1 MEPHGIVDRQ
11 YLADYSGGDMNLTR
25 FRSWLKWMVK
35 GQRLEREM
43 ETEVRFHLESYAAD
57 LVRQGLSQQEAMRQ
71 ARIEFGGIES
81 HKDAMRASVGVRW
94 WGELGSDMRHGLRLL
109 RKNPG
114 FTAVAILTLALG
126 VGANTAIFSIVNAVL
141 LRSLPYRDP
150 DRLVRIFFNEPG
162 VGLRDVKFSKP
173 ELDDLQARAGVFEDV
188 TPIFEGSENLT
199 GAKQPERIEGV
210 NGSFSY
216 FSMLGATPPIGRLFD
231 PQDFALGFAPVV
243 VISDGLWHRSYGA
256 DPNVLGRTLQI
267 DNDPYTIIGVL
278 PRGFRHPGPTVSG
291 DVEAFGAGG
300 FSADPFPPPIRGN
313 RVLISG
319 IGRLKPGLTLAQAQ
333 ARLTA
338 MAAQLRH
345 DFPTDYPPQAQWTIE
360 IQPLQETLVG
370 NVRPMLLVL
379 LGAVILIVF
388 IVSLNIANLLL
399 ARASG
404 RQQEMAVRLALG
416 ASRGRMVRQMLT
428 ESMLLSLIG
437 GAAGIA
443 TAVGTL
449 GFILRFV
456 PSNVP
461 RLNEVRIDWVV
472 QAFALLISIL
482 TGLVFGLAPALHS
495 AKVALSSAIREGGR
509 GSGYSTKT
517 GRLRD
522 VLVVSELAFAVILMV
537 GAGLLLRTLRDLL
550 QENPGFNPTQVVAAN
565 MQLPNPNDPK
575 TDPYL
580 DIPGRATF
588 DRELLRRMKA
598 IPGVELAAITSALPT
613 TNTNPNAVGGLANEG
628 LVIEDR
634 PVESLQDLRAERIRI
649 SPDYFK
655 VLQSALLRGRS
666 FTEDDE
672 DGNRLVALID
682 ESTAHKFG
690 PIGDPRGRRVRFA
703 RAPTKPWTTVVG
715 IVQDIKSDGLDIDGV
730 PHIYVSTYQ
739 DSSKR
744 LSVVLRT
751 SLPAAV
757 LEPQIRHEIQSID
770 PGLPVFNVSSMNDV
784 LDRSLASRRF
794 SADLVGGF
802 AGLAVLLAS
811 IGIYGLLAYVIGQRS
826 REIGIRMALG
836 AQRDDILRMFLRKG
850 VTLASV
856 GIVAGL
862 VVSASTASLMASLLY
877 GVRPHDPAVFL
888 IVPLLLFA
896 VAVLASYLPAPR
908 ATKVDPMIALRES

>member
-1 MEPHGIVDRQ
+1 M
-11 YLADYSGGDMNLTR
+11 
-25 FRSWLKWMVK
+25 FRRKRKPSDFNA
-35 GQRLEREM
+35 EIDAHIEM
-43 ETEVRFHLESYAAD
+43 ETERLQE
-57 LVRQGLSQQEAMRQ
+57 QGLSFED
-71 ARIEFGGIES
+71 ARTAACRAFGNATLFRERFYES
-81 HKDAMRASVGVRW
+81 GRW
-94 WGELGSDMRHGLRLL
+94 LWWDHFWQDLRYGSRML
-109 RKNPG
+109 RKKPA
-114 FTAVAILTLALG
+114 FTIVAVLTLALG

-141 LRSLPYRDP
+141 LRPLPYRDP
-150 DRLVRIFFNEPG
+150 DRLVRIYFNEPG
-162 VGLRDVKFSKP
+162 VGLRDVPFSKP
-173 ELDDLQARAGVFEDV
+173 EMDDLQTRAGVFEDV

-199 GAKQPERIEGV
+199 GAKQPERLEAV

-216 FSMLGATPPIGRLFD
+216 FSMLGVTPQIGRLFG
-231 PQDFALGFAPVV
+231 PQDFVPGFASTA
-243 VISDGLWHRSYGA
+243 VISDGLWRRAYGA
-256 DPNVLGRTLQI
+256 DPNVVGRTLLL
-267 DNDPYTIIGVL
+267 DTDPFTIIGVL

-291 DVEAFGAGG
+291 DVDVFGAGG
-300 FSADPFPPPIRGN
+300 LSGDPFPPPIRVN
-313 RVLISG
+313 RVLGSG

-345 DFPTDYPPQAQWTIE
+345 DFPTDYPPQAEWTIE

-370 NVRPMLLVL
+370 HVRPMLLVL

-456 PSNVP
+456 PSNLP

-472 QAFALLISIL
+472 LAFALLISIL

-509 GSGYSTKT
+509 GSGYSTAT

-522 VLVVSELAFAVILMV
+522 VLIVSELAFAVILMA

-550 QENPGFNPTQVVAAN
+550 QENPGFSATQVVTAN
-565 MQLPNPNDPK
+565 TWLGVPNDPK

-580 DIPGRATF
+580 GIPGMATF

-598 IPGVELAAITSALPT
+598 IPGVELAATTSSLPT
-613 TNTNPNAVGGLANEG
+613 TNSNPNAVGGLRIERLA
-628 LVIEDR
+628 IEDR
-634 PVESLQDLRAERIRI
+634 PLESSQDLRAERIRV

-655 VLQSALLRGRS
+655 VLQATLLRGRS
-666 FTEDDE
+666 FTERDE
-672 DGNRLVALID
+672 DGKQPVAIID
-682 ESTAHKFG
+682 ESTARKFW
-690 PIGDPRGRRVRFA
+690 PTRDSLGRQVRFG
-703 RAPTKPWTTVVG
+703 RDPTKPWTTVVG
-715 IVQDIKSDGLDIDGV
+715 IIKDIKSDGLDIDGV

-739 DSSKR
+739 DPSKQV
-744 LSVVLRT
+744 SVVLRT
-751 SLPAAV
+751 SLPATL

-770 PGLPVFNVSSMNDV
+770 PGLPVFNVSSMGDI

-811 IGIYGLLAYVIGQRS
+811 IGIYGLLAYMVSQRS
-826 REIGIRMALG
+826 REIGVRMALG
-836 AQRDDILRMFLRKG
+836 AQRANILKLILQKGIVLAGVG
-850 VTLASV
+850 VT
-856 GIVAGL
+856 AGVIL
-862 VVSASTASLMASLLY
+862 SASTASMMASLLY

-888 IVPLLLFA
+888 TVPLLLFA
-896 VAVLASYLPAPR
+896 VAVLASYFPARR
-908 ATKVDPMIALRES
+908 ATKVDPMIALREG

>member
-1 MEPHGIVDRQ
+1 MGTLLQD
-11 YLADYSGGDMNLTR
+11 
-25 FRSWLKWMVK
+25 
-35 GQRLEREM
+35 
-43 ETEVRFHLESYAAD
+43 VRY
-57 LVRQGLSQQEAMRQ
+57 
-71 ARIEFGGIES
+71 
-81 HKDAMRASVGVRW
+81 
-94 WGELGSDMRHGLRLL
+94 GLRMLV
-109 RKNPG
+109 KKPT
-114 FTAVAILTLALG
+114 FTIVAVLTLALG

-150 DRLVRIFFNEPG
+150 DRLVRIYFNEPG
-162 VGLRDVKFSKP
+162 VALRDVRFSKP
-173 ELDDLQARAGVFEDV
+173 ELDDLLTRAGVFEDV

-199 GAKQPERIEGV
+199 GAKQPERLEAV
-210 NGSFSY
+210 NGSLSY
-216 FSMLGATPPIGRLFD
+216 FSMLGVVPQIGRLFG

-243 VISDGLWHRSYGA
+243 VISDGLWRRSYGA
-256 DPNVLGRTLQI
+256 DPSVLGRTIRL

-278 PRGFRHPGPTVSG
+278 PRGFRHPGPTTSG
-291 DVEAFGAGG
+291 DVEVFGAAG
-300 FSADPFPPPIRGN
+300 FSADPFPPPMRGT
-313 RVLISG
+313 RFLKSG
-319 IGRLKPGLTLAQAQ
+319 IGRLKPGLTLEQAQAQ
-333 ARLTA
+333 LTA

-360 IQPLQETLVG
+360 IQSLQETLVG
-370 NVRPMLLVL
+370 KVRPMLLVL

-437 GAAGIA
+437 GVAGIA

-472 QAFALLISIL
+472 LAFALLISIL

-495 AKVALSSAIREGGR
+495 AKAALSPAIREGGR

-522 VLVVSELAFAVILMV
+522 VLIVSELAFAVILMV
-537 GAGLLLRTLRDLL
+537 GAGLLLHTLRHLL
-550 QENPGFNPTQVVAAN
+550 QENPGFNPTQVATAN
-565 MQLPNPNDPK
+565 TWLGNPNDPK
-575 TDPYL
+575 MDPYL
-580 DIPGRATF
+580 GISGKVTF

-613 TNTNPNAVGGLANEG
+613 TNSNPNAVGGLTNESFA
-628 LVIEDR
+628 IEDR
-634 PVESLQDLRAERIRI
+634 PVESSQDLHAEKIRI
-649 SPDYFK
+649 SPDYFQ
-655 VLQSALLRGRS
+655 VLQATLLRGRS
-666 FTEDDE
+666 FTEGDE
-672 DGNRLVALID
+672 DGKPLVGIID
-682 ESTAHKFG
+682 ESTARKYW
-690 PIGDPRGRRVRFA
+690 PTQEPVGRRVRFGKD
-703 RAPTKPWTTVVG
+703 PSKPWTTVVG
-715 IVQDIKSDGLDIDGV
+715 IIKDIKSDGLDIDGV
-730 PHIYVSTYQ
+730 PHIYVSVYQ
-739 DSSKR
+739 DPSKQV
-744 LSVVLRT
+744 SVVLRT
-751 SLPAAV
+751 SLPANL

-794 SADLVGGF
+794 SVDLVGGF

-811 IGIYGLLAYVIGQRS
+811 IGIYGLLAYMVGQRS
-826 REIGIRMALG
+826 REIGVRMALG
-836 AQRDDILRMFLRKG
+836 ARRNDILRMFLRKG
-850 VTLASV
+850 VALAGV
-856 GIVAGL
+856 GIGAGL
-862 VVSASTASLMASLLY
+862 VFSAATVSMMASLLY

-888 IVPLLLFA
+888 IVPLFLF
-896 VAVLASYLPAPR
+896 VIAVLASYLPARR
-908 ATKVDPMIALRES
+908 ATKVNPMIALREA

>member
-1 MEPHGIVDRQ
+1 MGILLQD
-11 YLADYSGGDMNLTR
+11 
-25 FRSWLKWMVK
+25 
-35 GQRLEREM
+35 
-43 ETEVRFHLESYAAD
+43 VRYA
-57 LVRQGLSQQEAMRQ
+57 
-71 ARIEFGGIES
+71 
-81 HKDAMRASVGVRW
+81 
-94 WGELGSDMRHGLRLL
+94 LRTLI
-109 RKNPG
+109 KKPT
-114 FTAVAILTLALG
+114 FTIVAVMTLALG

-162 VGLRDVKFSKP
+162 VGLRDVRFSKP
-173 ELDDLQARAGVFEDV
+173 ELDDLQTRAGVFEDV

-199 GAKQPERIEGV
+199 GAGQPERVDGV
-210 NGSFSY
+210 NGSFSS
-216 FSMLGATPPIGRLFD
+216 FSMLGVIPQIGRLYG
-231 PQDFALGFAPVV
+231 PQDFTPGFAPEA
-243 VISDGLWHRSYGA
+243 VISDGLWRRAYGA
-256 DPNVLGRTLQI
+256 DPNVLGRTLLL
-267 DNDPYTIIGVL
+267 DNDPCTIIGVL
-278 PRGFRHPGPTVSG
+278 PPGFRHPGPTISG
-291 DVEAFGAGG
+291 DVDVFGAAG
-300 FSADPFPPPIRGN
+300 FSADPFPKPMRGN
-313 RVLISG
+313 RVLRGG
-319 IGRLKPGLTLAQAQ
+319 IGRLKPGVTREQAQAQ
-333 ARLTA
+333 LTA
-338 MAAQLRH
+338 MADQLRH

-360 IQPLQETLVG
+360 IQSLQETLVG
-370 NVRPMLLVL
+370 NVRPMLLVC

-449 GFILRFV
+449 RFILRFV

-472 QAFALLISIL
+472 LAFALLISIL

-550 QENPGFNPTQVVAAN
+550 QENPGFNPTQMVTAN
-565 MQLPNPNDPK
+565 TWLGNPNDPK
-575 TDPYL
+575 MDPYIG
-580 DIPGRATF
+580 IPGKATF

-598 IPGVELAAITSALPT
+598 IPGVELAAITSSLPT
-613 TNTNPNAVGGLANEG
+613 TNSNPNAVEGIANEG
-628 LVIEDR
+628 IAIEDR
-634 PVESLQDLRAERIRI
+634 PAERCQDLRAEEIRI
-649 SPDYFK
+649 PPDYFK
-655 VLQSALLRGRS
+655 VLQATLLRGRS
-666 FTEDDE
+666 FTEGDE
-672 DGNRLVALID
+672 DGKPPVAIID
-682 ESTAHKFG
+682 ESTARKYW
-690 PIGDPRGRRVRFA
+690 PTRDPLGRQVRFGKD
-703 RAPTKPWTTVVG
+703 PTKPWTTVVG
-715 IVQDIKSDGLDIDGV
+715 IIKDIKNDGLDIDGV
-730 PHIYVSTYQ
+730 PHIYVSVYQ
-739 DSSKR
+739 DPSKQV
-744 LSVVLRT
+744 SVVLRT
-751 SLPAAV
+751 SLPATL
-757 LEPQIRHEIQSID
+757 LEPQIRHEIQNID

-794 SADLVGGF
+794 SADPVGGF

-811 IGIYGLLAYVIGQRS
+811 IGIYGLLAYVVGQRS

-836 AQRDDILRMFLRKG
+836 ARRGDILKMFLRKG
-850 VTLASV
+850 VALAGV
-856 GIVAGL
+856 GIVAGV
-862 VVSASTASLMASLLY
+862 VVSASTASMMASLLY

-896 VAVLASYLPAPR
+896 IAVLASYLPARR
-908 ATKVDPMIALRES
+908 ATKVNPIVALRES

>member
-1 MEPHGIVDRQ
+1 M
-11 YLADYSGGDMNLTR
+11 
-25 FRSWLKWMVK
+25 
-35 GQRLEREM
+35 
-43 ETEVRFHLESYAAD
+43 
-57 LVRQGLSQQEAMRQ
+57 
-71 ARIEFGGIES
+71 
-81 HKDAMRASVGVRW
+81 
-94 WGELGSDMRHGLRLL
+94 
-109 RKNPG
+109 
-114 FTAVAILTLALG
+114 LG
-126 VGANTAIFSIVNAVL
+126 VI
-141 LRSLPYRDP
+141 P
-150 DRLVRIFFNEPG
+150 
-162 VGLRDVKFSKP
+162 
-173 ELDDLQARAGVFEDV
+173 Q
-188 TPIFEGSENLT
+188 
-199 GAKQPERIEGV
+199 
-210 NGSFSY
+210 
-216 FSMLGATPPIGRLFD
+216 IGRLYG
-231 PQDFALGFAPVV
+231 PQDFTPGFASEA
-243 VISDGLWHRSYGA
+243 VISDGLWRRAYGA
-256 DPNVLGRTLQI
+256 DPNVVGRTIRI
-267 DNDPYTIIGVL
+267 DNDPLTIIGVL
-278 PRGFRHPGPTVSG
+278 PRGFRHPGPTISG
-291 DVEAFGAGG
+291 EPEVFGAAG
-300 FSADPFPPPIRGN
+300 FSADPFPQPMRSTRILP
-313 RVLISG
+313 SG

-338 MAAQLRH
+338 MAAELRH

-370 NVRPMLLVL
+370 KVRPMLLVL

-416 ASRGRMVRQMLT
+416 ASRARMVRQMLT

-449 GFILRFV
+449 RFILRFV

-472 QAFALLISIL
+472 LAFALLISIL

-509 GSGYSTKT
+509 GAGYGKRT

-522 VLVVSELAFAVILMV
+522 VLIVSELAFAVILMV

-565 MQLPNPNDPK
+565 MQLPNPNESEM
-575 TDPYL
+575 DPYL
-580 DIPGRATF
+580 DIPRRANF

-598 IPGVELAAITSALPT
+598 IPGVELAAITSALPS
-613 TNTNPNAVGGLANEG
+613 TNTNPNAVGGVANEG
-628 LVIEDR
+628 FAIEDR
-634 PVESLQDLRAERIRI
+634 PVESSQDLRAERIRI

-655 VLQSALLRGRS
+655 VLETTLLRGRS
-666 FTEDDE
+666 FTEGDE
-672 DGNRLVALID
+672 DGKPMVAIID
-682 ESTAHKFG
+682 ESTAHKYW
-690 PIGDPRGRRVRFA
+690 PDRDPLGRRVRFA
-703 RAPTKPWTTVVG
+703 RNPTKPWTTIVGVVG
-715 IVQDIKSDGLDIDGV
+715 DIKSDGLDIDGV

-739 DSSKR
+739 DNGKR

-751 SLPAAV
+751 SLPATL
-757 LEPQIRHEIQSID
+757 LEPQIRHEIQDID
-770 PGLPVFNVSSMNDV
+770 PGLPVFGVSSMNDV

-794 SADLVGGF
+794 SANLVGGF

-811 IGIYGLLAYVIGQRS
+811 IGIYGLLAYMVGQRS

-836 AQRDDILRMFLRKG
+836 ARRNDILKMFLGKG
-850 VTLASV
+850 VALAGV

-862 VVSASTASLMASLLY
+862 VFSASTVSMMASLLY

-888 IVPLLLFA
+888 IVPLLLLA
-896 VAVLASYLPAPR
+896 VAALASYLPAGR
-908 ATKVDPMIALRES
+908 ATKVNPIVALRES

>member
-1 MEPHGIVDRQ
+1 
-11 YLADYSGGDMNLTR
+11 
-25 FRSWLKWMVK
+25 
-35 GQRLEREM
+35 M
-43 ETEVRFHLESYAAD
+43 ETLLQDVRY
-57 LVRQGLSQQEAMRQ
+57 
-71 ARIEFGGIES
+71 
-81 HKDAMRASVGVRW
+81 
-94 WGELGSDMRHGLRLL
+94 GLRMLV
-109 RKNPG
+109 KKPA
-114 FTAVAILTLALG
+114 FTIVAVLTLALG

-141 LRSLPYRDP
+141 LHSLPYRDP

-173 ELDDLQARAGVFEDV
+173 ELDDLQTRAGVFEDA

-199 GAKQPERIEGV
+199 GVEQPERVEGV
-210 NGSFSY
+210 NASFSY
-216 FSMLGATPPIGRLFD
+216 FSMLGVIPQIGRLYG
-231 PQDFALGFAPVV
+231 PQDFAPGFAPEA
-243 VISDGLWHRSYGA
+243 VISDGLWRRAYGA
-256 DPNVLGRTLQI
+256 DPNVVGRTIRI
-267 DNDPYTIIGVL
+267 DGDSLTIIGVL
-278 PRGFRHPGPTVSG
+278 PRGFRHPGPTTSG
-291 DVEAFGAGG
+291 DAEVFGAGG

-313 RVLISG
+313 RVLVHG
-319 IGRLKPGLTLAQAQ
+319 IGRLKPGVTRAQAQ

-345 DFPTDYPPQAQWTIE
+345 DFPADYPPQAQWTIE

-370 NVRPMLLVL
+370 SVRPMLLVL
-379 LGAVILIVF
+379 LGAVILIAF

-416 ASRGRMVRQMLT
+416 ASRGRMVRQLLT

-443 TAVGTL
+443 TAVATL

-472 QAFALLISIL
+472 LAFALLISIL

-495 AKVALSSAIREGGR
+495 AKFALSSAIREGGR

-517 GRLRD
+517 ARLRD
-522 VLVVSELAFAVILMV
+522 VLIVSELAFAVILMV

-550 QENPGFNPTQVVAAN
+550 RENPGFNPTQVVTAN
-565 MQLPNPNDPK
+565 TWLGVPNDPK
-575 TDPYL
+575 MDPYL
-580 DIPGRATF
+580 GIRGKASF

-613 TNTNPNAVGGLANEG
+613 TNINPNAVGGLATEG
-628 LVIEDR
+628 FAIEDR
-634 PVESLQDLRAERIRI
+634 PVESSQDLHAERIRI

-655 VLQSALLRGRS
+655 VLQSTLLRGRS
-666 FTEDDE
+666 FTEGDE
-672 DGNRLVALID
+672 DGKPLVAIID
-682 ESTAHKFG
+682 ESTARKYW
-690 PIGDPRGRRVRFA
+690 PTRDPLGRRVRFA
-703 RAPTKPWTTVVG
+703 KDPTKPWTTVVG
-715 IVQDIKSDGLDIDGV
+715 IVEDIKSDGLDIDGV

-739 DSSKR
+739 DPSKR
-744 LSVVLRT
+744 VSVVLRT
-751 SLPAAV
+751 SLPATL

-770 PGLPVFNVSSMNDV
+770 PGLPVFHVSSMNDI

-811 IGIYGLLAYVIGQRS
+811 IGIYGLLAYMVGQRS
-826 REIGIRMALG
+826 REIGLRMALG
-836 AQRDDILRMFLRKG
+836 ARRDDILKLFLRKG
-850 VTLASV
+850 VALAGV
-856 GIVAGL
+856 GIVAGV
-862 VVSASTASLMASLLY
+862 VVSASTASMMASLLY

-888 IVPLLLFA
+888 IVPLLLLA
-896 VAVLASYLPAPR
+896 VAVLASYIPARR
-908 ATKVDPMIALRES
+908 ATKVDPMIALRDA

>member
-1 MEPHGIVDRQ
+1 MGAFLQD
-11 YLADYSGGDMNLTR
+11 LR
-25 FRSWLKWMVK
+25 FALRMLVK
-35 GQRLEREM
+35 
-43 ETEVRFHLESYAAD
+43 
-57 LVRQGLSQQEAMRQ
+57 
-71 ARIEFGGIES
+71 
-81 HKDAMRASVGVRW
+81 K
-94 WGELGSDMRHGLRLL
+94 
-109 RKNPG
+109 PG
-114 FTAVAILTLALG
+114 FTIVAVLTLALG

-141 LRSLPYRDP
+141 LRPLPYPDP
-150 DRLVRIFFNEPG
+150 DRLVRIYFNEPG
-162 VGLRDVKFSKP
+162 VGLRDVRFSKP
-173 ELDDLQARAGVFEDV
+173 EMDDLETRAGVFEDV
-188 TPIFEGSENLT
+188 SPIYEGSENLT
-199 GAKQPERIEGV
+199 GTKQPERVEGV
-210 NGSFSY
+210 NTSFSY
-216 FSMLGATPPIGRLFD
+216 FSMLGVIPQMGRLYG
-231 PQDFALGFAPVV
+231 PQDFVPGFAPEA
-243 VISDGLWHRSYGA
+243 VISDGLWRRAYGA
-256 DPNVLGRTLQI
+256 DPNVLGRSIRI
-267 DNDPYTIIGVL
+267 DNDPLTIIGVL
-278 PRGFRHPGPTVSG
+278 PREFRHPGPTTSG
-291 DVEAFGAGG
+291 DAEVFGAGG
-300 FSADPFPPPIRGN
+300 FSGDPFPPPIRGN
-313 RVLISG
+313 RVLVNG

-338 MAAQLRH
+338 MAQELRH

-428 ESMLLSLIG
+428 ESLLLSLIG
-437 GAAGIA
+437 GAAGIVA
-443 TAVGTL
+443 AVGTL
-449 GFILRFV
+449 GFTLRFM

-461 RLNEVRIDWVV
+461 RLSEVRIDWVV
-472 QAFALLISIL
+472 LAFALLISIL
-482 TGLVFGLAPALHS
+482 TGLLFGLAPALHS
-495 AKVALSSAIREGGR
+495 ASGAFSSAIREGGR

-517 GRLRD
+517 RRLRD
-522 VLVVSELAFAVILMV
+522 VLIVSELAFAVILMV

-565 MQLPNPNDPK
+565 IQLPNPNEPEA
-575 TDPYL
+575 DPYL
-580 DIPGRATF
+580 NNLPRANF

-613 TNTNPNAVGGLANEG
+613 SNVNPNAVGGLATEG
-628 LVIEDR
+628 FAIEDR
-634 PVESLQDLRAERIRI
+634 PVESSQGLHAERIRI

-655 VLQSALLRGRS
+655 VLQTTLLRGRS
-666 FTEDDE
+666 FTEGDE
-672 DGNRLVALID
+672 DGKPLVAIID
-682 ESTAHKFG
+682 ESTAHKYWATR
-690 PIGDPRGRRVRFA
+690 DPLGRRVRFG
-703 RAPTKPWTTVVG
+703 RDPTKPWTTVVG
-715 IVQDIKSDGLDIDGV
+715 IVKDMKSDGLDINGV

-739 DSSKR
+739 DSSKE

-751 SLPAAV
+751 SLPATL

-770 PGLPVFNVSSMNDV
+770 PGLPVFNVTSMSNI

-811 IGIYGLLAYVIGQRS
+811 IGIYGLLAYMVGQRS

-836 AQRDDILRMFLRKG
+836 ARRDDILRMFLRKG
-850 VTLASV
+850 VALAGV

-862 VVSASTASLMASLLY
+862 VFSASTASMMASLLY

-888 IVPLLLFA
+888 IVPLLLLA
-896 VAVLASYLPAPR
+896 VAALASYLPARR
-908 ATKVDPMIALRES
+908 ATKVNPIVALRES

>member
-1 MEPHGIVDRQ
+1 MTTLFQDARYGFRMLVKKPTFTIV
-11 YLADYSGGDMNLTR
+11 
-25 FRSWLKWMVK
+25 
-35 GQRLEREM
+35 
-43 ETEVRFHLESYAAD
+43 
-57 LVRQGLSQQEAMRQ
+57 
-71 ARIEFGGIES
+71 
-81 HKDAMRASVGVRW
+81 
-94 WGELGSDMRHGLRLL
+94 
-109 RKNPG
+109 
-114 FTAVAILTLALG
+114 AVLTLALG

-141 LRSLPYRDP
+141 LRPLPFRNP

-162 VGLRDVKFSKP
+162 VGLRDVRFSKP
-173 ELDDLQARAGVFEDV
+173 ELDDLQTRAGVFQDV

-199 GAKQPERIEGV
+199 GGKQPERVEGL
-210 NGSFSY
+210 NASFSY
-216 FSMLGATPPIGRLFD
+216 FSLLGVTPQIGGLFG
-231 PQDFALGFAPVV
+231 PQDFVLGFAPVV
-243 VISDGLWHRSYGA
+243 VISDGLWRRSYGA
-256 DPNVLGRTLQI
+256 DPNVLGRTI
-267 DNDPYTIIGVL
+267 RVDTDPYTIIGVL
-278 PRGFRHPGPTVSG
+278 PRGFRHPGPTVAG
-291 DVEAFGAGG
+291 DVEVFGAGG
-300 FSADPFPPPIRGN
+300 FSAAPFPPPMRGT
-313 RVLISG
+313 RILRFG
-319 IGRLKPGLTLAQAQ
+319 IGRLKPGVTLEQAQ
-333 ARLTA
+333 ARLTV
-338 MAAQLRH
+338 MAAELRH
-345 DFPTDYPPQAQWTIE
+345 DFPTDYPPRAQWTIE

-379 LGAVILIVF
+379 LCAVTLIVF

-443 TAVGTL
+443 TAFGTL

-456 PSNVP
+456 PSSVP

-472 QAFALLISIL
+472 LAFALLISIL

-495 AKVALSSAIREGGR
+495 ARVALSSAIREGGR

-522 VLVVSELAFAVILMV
+522 ALIVSELAFAVILMV

-550 QENPGFNPTQVVAAN
+550 QENPGFNPTQVVTATTW
-565 MQLPNPNDPK
+565 LGNPNEPK
-575 TDPYL
+575 MDPYL
-580 DIPGRATF
+580 GIPGKAAF

-598 IPGVELAAITSALPT
+598 IPGVELAGITSSLPT
-613 TNTNPNAVGGLANEG
+613 TNSNPNAVDG
-628 LVIEDR
+628 LVMESLAIQDR
-634 PVESLQDLRAERIRI
+634 PDESSQNLSAERIRV

-655 VLQSALLRGRS
+655 VLRATLLRGRS
-666 FTEDDE
+666 FTEGDE
-672 DGNRLVALID
+672 DGKQPVAIID
-682 ESTAHKFG
+682 ESTARKYW
-690 PIGDPRGRRVRFA
+690 PTRDPLGRQVRFGKD
-703 RAPTKPWTTVVG
+703 PTKPWLAVVG
-715 IVQDIKSDGLDIDGV
+715 IIKDIKNDGLDIDGV
-730 PHIYVSTYQ
+730 PHIYVSAYQ
-739 DSSKR
+739 DPSKEV
-744 LSVVLRT
+744 SVVLRT
-751 SLPAAV
+751 SLPATL

-770 PGLPVFNVSSMNDV
+770 PGLPVFNVVSMNDI

-811 IGIYGLLAYVIGQRS
+811 IGIYGLLAYMVGQRS

-850 VTLASV
+850 VALAAV

-862 VVSASTASLMASLLY
+862 VVSAFTASIMASLLY

-888 IVPLLLFA
+888 IVPLLLLA
-896 VAVLASYLPAPR
+896 VAVLASYLPARR
-908 ATKVDPMIALRES
+908 ATKVDPMSALREA